1 MHTIEDWR
9 EDLTNTTARWE
20 EDAESRCEA
29 LVTEALLV
37 APNSPECLQ
46 TLASVRISQLRPDD
60 ARAAL
65 SRSLEL
71 WKDLPP
77 EDPNVP
83 DFPARIS
90 LSRLLM
96 EVQMEKEAL
105 EVLERLILE
114 DDESVEA
121 WYLGGWCLYLLAE
134 KEKEQPTA
142 STDSEQQSGDKRR
155 EAMIASREWLKQSL
169 KLYKKIEYEDERL
182 RDHAVEL
189 VQELNNELGEDM
201 EDDSDSED
209 DDPGAGDDEWEDE
222 IEVGSDEDK
231 DEDEDH
237 EMKDS

>member
-1 MHTIEDWR
+1 LTIGIG
-9 EDLTNTTARWE
+9 LTDATTSWE
-20 EDAESRCEA
+20 EDAESRCET

-37 APNSPECLQ
+37 APDSPECLQ
-46 TLASVRISQLRPDD
+46 TLASVRISQLRLDD
-60 ARAAL
+60 ARSAL

-83 DFPARIS
+83 DFPSQIS
-90 LSRLLM
+90 LCRLLM
-96 EVQMEKEAL
+96 EVQMENEAL

-142 STDSEQQSGDKRR
+142 STDSGKSSNDKRH
-155 EAMIASREWLKQSL
+155 ECMVASHAWLKRSL
-169 KLYKKIEYEDERL
+169 KLYVKIEYEDERL
-182 RDHAVEL
+182 KDHAIEL
-189 VQELNNELGEDM
+189 IQELNNELGEDM
-201 EDDSDSED
+201 DDDSDSED
-209 DDPGAGDDEWEDE
+209 DILGAGDDDEWEEE
-222 IEVGSDEDK
+222 IEAGSDE

>member
-1 MHTIEDWR
+1 VSYNYYR
-9 EDLTNTTARWE
+9 SAQGLTNATARWE
-20 EDAESRCEA
+20 EDAETRCET

-46 TLASVRISQLRPDD
+46 TLASVRISQLRPAD
-60 ARAAL
+60 ARSAL

-83 DFPARIS
+83 DFPSQIS
-90 LSRLLM
+90 LTRLLM
-96 EVQMEKEAL
+96 EVQMETEAL
-105 EVLERLILE
+105 EVLERLVLE

-142 STDSEQQSGDKRR
+142 STDSDQSSSDRR
-155 EAMIASREWLKQSL
+155 HDYMLASRIWLKRSL
-169 KLYKKIEYEDERL
+169 KLYVKIEYEDERL
-182 RDHAVEL
+182 KDHAIEL
-189 VQELNNELGEDM
+189 IQELNSELGEDM

-209 DDPGAGDDEWEDE
+209 GGPGAGDDDAWEDE
-222 IEVGSDEDK
+222 IEAGSDE